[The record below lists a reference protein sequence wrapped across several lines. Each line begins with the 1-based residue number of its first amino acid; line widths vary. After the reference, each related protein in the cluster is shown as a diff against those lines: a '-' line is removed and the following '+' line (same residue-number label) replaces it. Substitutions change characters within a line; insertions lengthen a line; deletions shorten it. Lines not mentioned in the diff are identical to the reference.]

1 MNIYDFIQT
10 GLDIFSDN
18 LYLGH
23 ENIKITFPVE
33 GAVTGSDRFGN
44 PMHATT
50 NVIVEGRATSASI
63 TEGSQTLP
71 GTGNIYLSLKINV
84 TQIDGDAARDL
95 PQTIR
100 PKLAGTAV
108 YTQSNGTTM
117 EGEFRVEPYLSKSV
131 SKIHQKIGD
140 IIYGTLEVSGD
151 G

>member
-1 MNIYDFIQT
+1 MDIYSFIQT
-10 GLDIFSDN
+10 GLDIFPDN
-18 LYLGH
+18 LYLGN

-44 PMHATT
+44 PIHATT
-50 NVIVEGRATSASI
+50 NVIVEGRATRASI
-63 TEGSQTLP
+63 TEDSQNLP
-71 GTGNIYLSLKINV
+71 GSSNKYLSLKINV
-84 TQIDGDAARDL
+84 TQVDGDAARAL

-108 YTQSNGTTM
+108 YTQSNGSTM
-117 EGEFRVEPYLSKSV
+117 TGEFRVGPYLSKSV

-140 IIYGTLEVSGD
+140 TIYGTLEVSGD